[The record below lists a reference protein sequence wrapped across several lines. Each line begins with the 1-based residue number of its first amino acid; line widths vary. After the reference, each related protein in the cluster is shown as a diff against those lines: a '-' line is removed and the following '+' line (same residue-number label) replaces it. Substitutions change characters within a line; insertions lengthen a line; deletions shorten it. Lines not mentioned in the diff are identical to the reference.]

1 VRLRLPLQLLV
12 LSALV
17 AFGVLGVTAC
27 EAAPAESPDEVVARE
42 NARVAAAKRR
52 AESQDRQDRIDA
64 QKKQVAEAAARAAAQ
79 QDEQQKKADAQRRKD
94 AEKELACGTDR
105 VDRRRHVQDAVDK
118 AAKDKARAAELDAYV
133 ARSCHRKDVADYKTE
148 QYVDD
153 KGFVQTRQTQI
164 GKHEEIACP
173 PDAPPELKPGGSGF
187 PSGVV
192 SLQISS
198 DERAKNER
206 CQDVQD
212 ILKK

>member
-1 VRLRLPLQLLV
+1 VRVLVPLV
-12 LSALV
+12 LCL
-17 AFGVLGVTAC
+17 FGVLGVAAC

-52 AESQDRQDRIDA
+52 AEAQDRQERIDA
-64 QKKQVAEAAARAAAQ
+64 QKKQLAEATARAAAEQDAQ
-79 QDEQQKKADAQRRKD
+79 QRKADAQRKKD

-133 ARSCHRKDVADYKTE
+133 ARSCQRKDVADFKSE
-148 QYVDD
+148 QYVDE
-153 KGFVQTRQTQI
+153 KGFVQTRQIQI

-173 PDAPPELKPGGSGF
+173 PDAPPELRPGGTGF

-192 SLQISS
+192 TLQISA

-212 ILKK
+212 LLKK